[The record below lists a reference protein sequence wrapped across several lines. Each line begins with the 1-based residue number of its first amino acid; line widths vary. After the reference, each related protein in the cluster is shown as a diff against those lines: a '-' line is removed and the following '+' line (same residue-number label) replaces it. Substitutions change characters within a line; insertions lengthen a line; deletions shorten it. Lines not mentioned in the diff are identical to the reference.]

1 MQRCERE
8 TNNFTNPRYTRTAY
22 PVWRKW
28 TRISSIHKSA
38 WMNKKKNK
46 KRGSNCLRSDYS
58 VWTHSVAG
66 GEYSWSGSWGADST
80 RRSKSLVRVL
90 LGCKECVIGLS
101 LFAWARVSAGEYVCV
116 FCVPTLTGLNKGGHH
131 TGTVFWWKHTT
142 HTKGRAFL
150 DKKTKQNW
158 RLDI

>member
-1 MQRCERE
+1 MNEKRTISPIQDIHERHIPYGG
-8 TNNFTNPRYTRTAY
+8 NGHASPPFTNPHELI
-22 PVWRKW
+22 K
-28 TRISSIHKSA
+28 KS
-38 WMNKKKNK
+38 
-46 KRGSNCLRSDYS
+46 GSNCLRSDYS

-101 LFAWARVSAGEYVCV
+101 LFAWARVSAGECVCV
-116 FCVPTLTGLNKGGHH
+116 FCVRTLTRLNKREHY

>member
-1 MQRCERE
+1 MWKRNEQFHQSKIY
-8 TNNFTNPRYTRTAY
+8 TNC
-22 PVWRKW
+22 
-28 TRISSIHKSA
+28 ISRMAEMDTHLLHSQIRMNEKS
-38 WMNKKKNK
+38 
-46 KRGSNCLRSDYS
+46 SNCLRSDDS

-116 FCVPTLTGLNKGGHH
+116 FCVRTLTGLNKGEHH
-131 TGTVFWWKHTT
+131 TGIVFRRKHTT